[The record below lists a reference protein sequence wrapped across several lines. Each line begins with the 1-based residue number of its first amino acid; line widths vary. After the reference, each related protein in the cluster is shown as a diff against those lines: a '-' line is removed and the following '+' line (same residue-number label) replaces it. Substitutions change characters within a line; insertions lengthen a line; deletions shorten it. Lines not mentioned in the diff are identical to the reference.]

1 MQRVACFRRPL
12 QISVVGWYA
21 WGMSDQDGEHDVSP
35 QSGETREQKPD
46 VLPMPGSKP
55 SGLPAVSAETLLAH
69 ATAPLERE
77 LTAGDLGPRRRRVVL
92 PIVLFAATC
101 GSTFLAGTLNWD
113 PGRYAPDG
121 VRSVIAA
128 NWLQGLKYMAAVV
141 GILLTHEMG
150 HFLQTVRYRVH
161 ASLPFFIPVP
171 FLFTGTMGAV
181 IGMEGSRADRKQLF
195 DIGISGPWAG
205 LLVALPI
212 TWLGIREAEVMQ
224 NELPITLGD
233 PLIFRMLAHYV
244 RPDLPADAILSKNN
258 PLLMAG
264 WVGMLITGLNMMPIS
279 QLDGGHVIYGLWGR
293 RSRVVARAFMIL
305 AILFVVLGEH
315 YNWTLMLVLVIM
327 LGVDHP
333 PTRDDNVSL
342 GWWRRIL
349 GLVSL
354 AIPVLCFTPIEI

>member
-1 MQRVACFRRPL
+1 MKE
-12 QISVVGWYA
+12 SG
-21 WGMSDQDGEHDVSP
+21 GEHDVPGDTSEP
-35 QSGETREQKPD
+35 KPD
-46 VLPMPGSKP
+46 VLRMPGPTETPITP
-55 SGLPAVSAETLLAH
+55 SGDDLVLAH

-77 LTAGDLGPRRRRVVL
+77 LTAGDLGTRRRRVVL
-92 PIVLFAATC
+92 PVVLFVATC
-101 GSTFLAGTLNWD
+101 GSTFLAGALNWD
-113 PGRYAPDG
+113 PARYAESNT
-121 VRSVIAA
+121 VSRTIAA
-128 NWLQGLKYMAAVV
+128 NWPQGLIYMAAVI

-150 HFLQTVRYRVH
+150 HFLQTLRYRVH

-212 TWLGIREAEVMQ
+212 IWFGIKNATVMRTDAQ
-224 NELPITLGD
+224 VILGD
-233 PLIFRMLAHYV
+233 PLIFRMMTHYL
-244 RPDLPADAILSKNN
+244 RPDIPADAILSKNN

-264 WVGMLITGLNMMPIS
+264 WVGMLVTGLNMLPIS

-293 RSRVVARAFMIL
+293 RSRIVARAVMIL
-305 AILFVVLGEH
+305 AILFVVFGEH
-315 YNWTLMLVLVIM
+315 YNWTLMLVLVIL

-333 PTRDDNVSL
+333 PTRDDRVLL

-354 AIPVLCFTPIEI
+354 AIPILCFTPIQIS